1 MALNRRWIAA
11 HIPHQGDMCLL
22 DEVLDWNPS
31 EIRCRTGSH
40 RLATNPL
47 RTGAQLHALCG
58 IEYAAQAVAIHG
70 ALTASEIGHIP
81 SLGYLASVR
90 NVDLRISRLDDVASD
105 LLVSAIRLGGGST
118 ALMYEFS
125 VSSEERVLVTGRG
138 TIFLG
143 TLPRRY
149 DEARTPC

>member
-1 MALNRRWIAA
+1 MALNRQWIAA

-22 DEVLDWNPS
+22 DEVLDWNS
-31 EIRCRTGSH
+31 GEIRCRTGSH

-47 RTGAQLHALCG
+47 RTGTQLHALCG

-70 ALTASEIGHIP
+70 TLTASEFAHIP
-81 SLGYLASVR
+81 FPGFLVSVR

-105 LLVSAIRLGGGST
+105 LLVSAIRLGGSST

-125 VSSEERVLVTGRG
+125 VGSEERVLVTGRG

-143 TLPRRY
+143 TLPHH
-149 DEARTPC
+149 DEARIPS